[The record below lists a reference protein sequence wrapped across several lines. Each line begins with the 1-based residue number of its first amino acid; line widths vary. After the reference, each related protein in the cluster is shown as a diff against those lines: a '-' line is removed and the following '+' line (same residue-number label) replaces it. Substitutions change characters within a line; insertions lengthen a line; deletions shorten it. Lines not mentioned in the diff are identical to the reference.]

1 LDKAELSKSL
11 GGDIW
16 KANKG
21 GIRGSVDLKHIN
33 PLMASMVAEELSL
46 KELPPRSSQVLKR
59 SQLASANY

>member
-1 LDKAELSKSL
+1 MDKAELSKSL

-21 GIRGSVDLKHIN
+21 GIRGSVDLKHMN
-33 PLMASMVAEELSL
+33 PLMTPMVAE
-46 KELPPRSSQVLKR
+46 ELPPRSSQVLKR